1 MGPARRTCGPCTSH
15 TTLYNPKT
23 SASCQA
29 HDYQHLNRTVS
40 EASIEDLLT
49 EVSEES
55 EGGQGCVE
63 IRYRHSGLAQVLI
76 DAGIISISRAYP
88 RAEDWHKD
96 PFALPK
102 AIRRLPHCGAV
113 WR

>member
-1 MGPARRTCGPCTSH
+1 M
-15 TTLYNPKT
+15 
-23 SASCQA
+23 
-29 HDYQHLNRTVS
+29 
-40 EASIEDLLT
+40 
-49 EVSEES
+49 
-55 EGGQGCVE
+55 E

-102 AIRRLPHCGAV
+102 AIHLH
-113 WR
+113 